1 MARVWLAVL
10 LVGLVAEIAAIV
22 SCALTPEQQVRGIPK
37 PLWLLVILI
46 FPLVGALLWF
56 GFGRD
61 RGAPR
66 VRRVA
71 PDDDPEFLRSLG
83 RSRRAALPAHADEE
97 TIRRLEQD
105 LGGADADPD
114 PDDEDDPGRRRG

>member
-1 MARVWLAVL
+1 VWLAVVL
-10 LVGLVAEIAAIV
+10 IGLVVEIAAIV

-46 FPLVGALLWF
+46 FPIVGAVLWF

-61 RGAPR
+61 RAAPR
-66 VRRVA
+66 LRRVA

-83 RSRRAALPAHADEE
+83 RSRRAALPAHADDE

-105 LGGADADPD
+105 LGRTDAD